1 VAADDVEI
9 LRKMWLELGNP
20 GDSDAVD
27 RAAAERWWH
36 AEIEYVEDPKW
47 PGSRSYCGLD
57 DVIEA
62 WNGYLEVLGSA
73 DFLIEDVIDTG
84 SEVVALVRVT
94 GVSTGGDVPFD
105 HLWGY
110 VCRVRDGQLVYQ
122 RAYWDPDEAL
132 AAAGV
137 DSS

>member
-1 VAADDVEI
+1 MSTSDVEI
-9 LRKMWLELGNP
+9 LREMWLELRNP
-20 GDSDAVD
+20 DRSDTLD

-47 PGSRSYCGLD
+47 PGSRTYRGLD

-73 DFLIEDVIDTG
+73 DFQIEDVIDAG
-84 SEVVALVRVT
+84 NEVVALVRVI
-94 GVSTGGDVPFD
+94 GVSRGADVPFD

-110 VCRVRDGQLVYQ
+110 VCRVRDGRLVYQ
-122 RAYWDPDEAL
+122 RAYWDPDDAL

-137 DSS
+137 SSP